1 MKIITLHSK
10 KIINKNKILA
20 FDASITKI
28 MTNPRIPIEHH
39 ENHENHRIPYDN
51 FESHEKHKT
60 QGENH

>member
-1 MKIITLHSK
+1 
-10 KIINKNKILA
+10 
-20 FDASITKI
+20 

-39 ENHENHRIPYDN
+39 ENHENHRIPYYN